1 MGPSTGGSPGS
12 GAGGPADRGL
22 LGRRRFMQ
30 ALLGFS
36 VVSTLAMIVTPIVG
50 FLIPRKV
57 EGGGAGGKILA
68 AKVADL
74 PAGTGKVVAMGS
86 KPVVVVNG
94 DAGVKAFSAV
104 CTHLGCIVE
113 YDGTLKQILC
123 PCHDG
128 HFNPTNGQVISGPPP
143 QPLAAVNA
151 VVEGDSI
158 FLVAG

>member
-1 MGPSTGGSPGS
+1 MGTSAGSSPGS
-12 GAGGPADRGL
+12 GGSAGPGGL

-36 VVSTLAMIVTPIVG
+36 AVSTLAMIVTPIVG

-57 EGGGAGGKILA
+57 EGAGSGGKVLA
-68 AKVADL
+68 AKLADL

-86 KPVVVVNG
+86 KPVVVVND
-94 DAGVKAFSAV
+94 DAGIKAFSAV

-113 YDGTLKQILC
+113 YDATLKHIVC

-128 HFNPTNGQVISGPPP
+128 HFSPANGAVVAGPPP

-151 VVEGDSI
+151 VVEADSI

>member
-1 MGPSTGGSPGS
+1 M
-12 GAGGPADRGL
+12 
-22 LGRRRFMQ
+22 GRRRFMRL
-30 ALLGFS
+30 LLGFS
-36 VVSTLAMIVTPIVG
+36 LVSTVSMIVTPVIG
-50 FLIPRKV
+50 FLIPKKV
-57 EGGGAGGKILA
+57 EGSGGGGKVLA

-74 PAGTGKVVAMGS
+74 PAGSGKVVAMGS

-94 DAGVKAFSAV
+94 EAGIKAFSAV
-104 CTHLGCIVE
+104 CTHLGCIVA
-113 YDGTLKQILC
+113 YDETVKQIVC

-128 HFNPTNGQVISGPPP
+128 HFSPASGAVVSGPPP